1 MIIAGLFIAS
11 IVAILVYVWQLQA
24 KVVET
29 SALNS
34 AALYSQ
40 ALSEFR
46 TLYTSEVIA
55 RLKKQ
60 GIRISHDYINDKTTI
75 PLPATLSMLLG
86 EKIGTHHS
94 GAKTFLYSAYPFP
107 WRDIKG
113 GLKNKFAKAAWKALS
128 KDPHKP
134 FYSFEQAQG
143 QAVLRYATAD
153 LMRPSC
159 VSCHNSHPDS
169 PKIDW
174 KTGDLRGIL
183 EIVHPMKAVASAA
196 TSGFW
201 TIFVIMLLI
210 GIFGFWGIAYII
222 RRLQM
227 EGQSL
232 ESQVADRTLELRDT
246 NKHLKME
253 ASQREFAEKQAIE
266 ISNMLKSLIETA
278 ADAIIIIDEHG
289 IIESFNTS
297 AESIF
302 GYTSNDVVGKNVSC
316 LMPDTI
322 ANEHD
327 DFLNHYLNTGQGNII
342 GIGREVQARRKTG
355 ELFPAYISVGE
366 TKAGQHT
373 KFTGILRDLTLTKE
387 RERETQ
393 EVSRQ
398 LQHMQK
404 LESIGQLAG
413 GIAHDFNNILAAII
427 GYAKLQSDALLAV
440 GTDNQLVEK
449 ILDSANRAATLTQQ
463 LLNFS
468 RKGETIFRPVDVNH
482 CVNEAVALLEQSI
495 HKNVT
500 IKLQLADTLPLIN
513 ADDTQLIQM
522 FLNLGINAADA
533 MPEGG
538 QLTLQTALFVI
549 ETANLAHYPQL
560 ELGTYIHVTIRDTGA
575 GMSTDVLNQIYEPFF
590 TTKAFGKGT
599 GLGLSVVY
607 GIITEHHATI
617 TVDSTEGAGTLFNLY
632 FPIST
637 SPLEHNVQKEIQP
650 NAKTIGN
657 DQIDGIT
664 LLIVDDEQPLR
675 ELLETVFSRYA
686 CNLLFATNGEE
697 AVTLYMQHHSS
708 IDLIIMDIQMP
719 VMGGYDA
726 YQQIQ
731 IVNPTVPVIFMSGY
745 TDEDQSEILY
755 SLDNVTFIQKPYDL
769 DALLNSVRQML
780 LH

>member
-1 MIIAGLFIAS
+1 
-11 IVAILVYVWQLQA
+11 
-24 KVVET
+24 
-29 SALNS
+29 
-34 AALYSQ
+34 
-40 ALSEFR
+40 
-46 TLYTSEVIA
+46 
-55 RLKKQ
+55 
-60 GIRISHDYINDKTTI
+60 
-75 PLPATLSMLLG
+75 
-86 EKIGTHHS
+86 
-94 GAKTFLYSAYPFP
+94 
-107 WRDIKG
+107 
-113 GLKNKFAKAAWKALS
+113 
-128 KDPHKP
+128 
-134 FYSFEQAQG
+134 
-143 QAVLRYATAD
+143 
-153 LMRPSC
+153 
-159 VSCHNSHPDS
+159 
-169 PKIDW
+169 
-174 KTGDLRGIL
+174 
-183 EIVHPMKAVASAA
+183 
-196 TSGFW
+196 
-201 TIFVIMLLI
+201 
-210 GIFGFWGIAYII
+210 
-222 RRLQM
+222 
-227 EGQSL
+227 
-232 ESQVADRTLELRDT
+232 
-246 NKHLKME
+246 ME